1 MTNGDL
7 ISVIMSTYNSE
18 ETVKK
23 SIESIISQ
31 SYRNFELLIIDDAST
46 DSTFKIISSYQAKY
60 KNIKIFQNQKNIGLT
75 KSLNILLEKTQGEY
89 IARQDD
95 DDMSINIRLE
105 NQLKII
111 KTKNLD
117 FCTTRA
123 ITSPGGRSRPRFSYY
138 LPQKVLINY
147 KNPFVHGTLMIK
159 KNTITEIGGYDENFY
174 YSQDYKLMYDLIKK
188 GYKFKTLRD
197 KLYILNTKNNLSTL
211 KKNEQHYYAT
221 CVKNKI
227 KPEVIT

>member
-1 MTNGDL
+1 MTNSDL

-31 SYRNFELLIIDDAST
+31 SYQNFELLIIDDAST

-123 ITSPGGRSRPRFSYY
+123 ITSPGGRSRPRFSHY

-227 KPEVIT
+227 KPEVII

>member
-1 MTNGDL
+1 MTNSDL

-31 SYRNFELLIIDDAST
+31 SYQNFELLIIDDAST
-46 DSTFKIISSYQAKY
+46 DNTFKIISPYQAKY

-75 KSLNILLEKTQGEY
+75 KCLNILLEKTQGEY

-95 DDMSINIRLE
+95 DDISINIRLE

-123 ITSPGGRSRPRFSYY
+123 ITSPGGRSRPRFAHY

-197 KLYILNTKNNLSTL
+197 KLYILNTKNNLSTF

-227 KPEVIT
+227 KPEVII

>member
-1 MTNGDL
+1 MFSNSL

-18 ETVKK
+18 ETIKN

-31 SYRNFELLIIDDAST
+31 SYQNFELLIIDDAST
-46 DSTFKIISSYQAKY
+46 DSTLNKIQLYQEKY
-60 KNIKIFQNQKNIGLT
+60 KNIRIYENKKNIGLT
-75 KSLNILLEKTQGEY
+75 KCLNILLEKTKGDY

-95 DDMSINIRLE
+95 DDISINTRLE

-111 KTKNLD
+111 KSKNLD

-123 ITSPGGRSRPRFSYY
+123 ITSPGGRSRPNLSFY

-188 GYKFKTLRD
+188 GYKFKTLRE
-197 KLYILNTKNNLSTL
+197 KLYILNTENNLSEL
-211 KKNEQHYYAT
+211 KKKEQHYYAT

-227 KPEVIT
+227 KPEAII

>member
-75 KSLNILLEKTQGEY
+75 KCLNILLEKTQGEY

-95 DDMSINIRLE
+95 DDISINIRLE

>member
-1 MTNGDL
+1 MTNSDL

-31 SYRNFELLIIDDAST
+31 SYQNFELLIIDDAST
-46 DSTFKIISSYQAKY
+46 DSTFKTISLYQAKY

-75 KSLNILLEKTQGEY
+75 KCLNILLEKTQGEY

-95 DDMSINIRLE
+95 DDISINIRLE

-123 ITSPGGRSRPRFSYY
+123 ITSPGGRSRPRFSHY

-211 KKNEQHYYAT
+211 KKNEQQYYAT

-227 KPEVIT
+227 KPEVII

>member
-1 MTNGDL
+1 MTNSDL

-18 ETVKK
+18 EMVKK

-46 DSTFKIISSYQAKY
+46 DSTFKVISSYQAKY

-75 KSLNILLEKTQGEY
+75 KSLNVLLEKTQGEY

-95 DDMSINIRLE
+95 DDMSINTRLE

-123 ITSPGGRSRPRFSYY
+123 ITSPG
-138 LPQKVLINY
+138 
-147 KNPFVHGTLMIK
+147 
-159 KNTITEIGGYDENFY
+159 
-174 YSQDYKLMYDLIKK
+174 
-188 GYKFKTLRD
+188 
-197 KLYILNTKNNLSTL
+197 
-211 KKNEQHYYAT
+211 
-221 CVKNKI
+221 
-227 KPEVIT
+227 

>member
-1 MTNGDL
+1 MTNSDL

-18 ETVKK
+18 ETVEK

-46 DSTFKIISSYQAKY
+46 DNTFKIISPYQAKY

-75 KSLNILLEKTQGEY
+75 KCLNILLEKTQGEY

-95 DDMSINIRLE
+95 DDISINIRLE

-227 KPEVIT
+227 KPEVII

>member
-1 MTNGDL
+1 MINSDL

-31 SYRNFELLIIDDAST
+31 SYQNFELLIIDDAST
-46 DSTFKIISSYQAKY
+46 DNTFKIISPYKAKY

-75 KSLNILLEKTQGEY
+75 KCLNILLEKTQGEY

-95 DDMSINIRLE
+95 DDISINIRLE

-123 ITSPGGRSRPRFSYY
+123 ITSPGGRSRPRFAHY

-174 YSQDYKLMYDLIKK
+174 YSQDYKLMYDLLKK
-188 GYKFKTLRD
+188 GYKFKTLRE

-211 KKNEQHYYAT
+211 KKNEQNYYAT

-227 KPEVIT
+227 KPEVII